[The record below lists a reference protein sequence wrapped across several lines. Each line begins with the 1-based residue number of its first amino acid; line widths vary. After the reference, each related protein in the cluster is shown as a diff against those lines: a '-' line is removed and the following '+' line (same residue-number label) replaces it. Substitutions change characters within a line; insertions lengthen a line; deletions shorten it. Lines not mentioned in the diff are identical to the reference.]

1 MKAGDDLE
9 VYIFGFLFILILIP
23 ILYIV
28 PIGFNKKEKVLI
40 AGLSFILAEVGM
52 LVNKF
57 LPLWKAIL
65 IMLLF
70 ALIATYFYETRL
82 RSRFEKGKDTNKRS
96 LKGQLAGIDLPG
108 NEFKMIDKPQDDE
121 VQKDFGDYNLGQ
133 DAIDR
138 LLFEKKQAELIQ
150 DSDSLAELPSNL
162 ATEEPISEN
171 ENLDHIEEQSGVI
184 EDSYNNTELFSDFDE
199 AQQLEED
206 RQAIISEQDE
216 TEVIAVN
223 EPEMQPNTEEQH
235 EDETQLEIV
244 DATEE
249 QDVLEILS
257 DEILSNEVLQNES
270 IGSEDVDLEDLVSG
284 QRFDNDDDV
293 GKDSIHTSDTAEP
306 EDNEVELLQR
316 RSALF
321 EELEGESIIENADL
335 FSEEEAEKNESVIEE
350 ILEEAESEPQDIEN
364 EIELEENIQIEKL
377 EKVNK
382 VETEDNNTTDHII
395 EDMEVL
401 EVIDEIQIID
411 ENSKNTDITEDDIP
425 SLKEEHEIEKISET
439 IMEDITPQIKDDYE
453 EILDKHEYIS
463 TSENTENSS
472 KIGNDVEEKTDIL
485 NKVIEQVNQP
495 KETKTQQQ
503 MVQTMLDYINVS
515 KRSLSAGEYE
525 DLVRAHMH
533 SELSDHDYYTFAY
546 LLIEHYISHGKSDE
560 LFDLLKNLDSKF
572 SKYPVLK
579 QQINYLIERYC

>member
-9 VYIFGFLFILILIP
+9 VYIFGFIFILILIP

-40 AGLSFILAEVGM
+40 AGLSFILAEAGM
-52 LVNKF
+52 LANKF

-65 IMLLF
+65 ILLLL

-82 RSRFEKGKDTNKRS
+82 RSRFVNGKDTDKRS
-96 LKGQLAGIDLPG
+96 LNGQLAGIDLPG
-108 NEFKMIDKPQDDE
+108 NELKMVDKPQDDE

-138 LLFEKKQAELIQ
+138 LLFEKKQAELTQ
-150 DSDSLAELPSNL
+150 DFDSLAELPSNL

-206 RQAIISEQDE
+206 RQALNSEQDE
-216 TEVIAVN
+216 TEVIAV
-223 EPEMQPNTEEQH
+223 EESEMQPSIEEQQ

-257 DEILSNEVLQNES
+257 DEVLSNEVLPNES
-270 IGSEDVDLEDLVSG
+270 VVSDDVDLEDLVSG
-284 QRFDNDDDV
+284 QRFDSDADV
-293 GKDSIHTSDTAEP
+293 VKDSIHTSDMAELDP
-306 EDNEVELLQR
+306 DDDEVELLQR

-321 EELEGESIIENADL
+321 EELEVESIIENADL
-335 FSEEEAEKNESVIEE
+335 FSEEEAEKDESVMEE
-350 ILEEAESEPQDIEN
+350 IEAGSQDSKD
-364 EIELEENIQIEKL
+364 EIELEENAQIEKL
-377 EKVNK
+377 EEVNN
-382 VETEDNNTTDHII
+382 VETENNDTTDHII

-411 ENSKNTDITEDDIP
+411 ENSEITEINEEDTP
-425 SLKEEHEIEKISET
+425 SPNEEHEIETISET
-439 IMEDITPQIKDDYE
+439 ITEDITPQINDDDK

-463 TSENTENSS
+463 TSEDTEDSS
-472 KIGNDVEEKTDIL
+472 RIGNDVEEKSDT
-485 NKVIEQVNQP
+485 

-503 MVQTMLDYINVS
+503 MIKTMLDYINVS
-515 KRSLSAGEYE
+515 KQSLSAGEYE
-525 DLVRAHMH
+525 ELVRAHMH

-546 LLIEHYISHGKSDE
+546 LLIEHYISHGKYDE
-560 LFDLLKNLDSKF
+560 LLDLLKNLDSKF

-579 QQINYLIERYC
+579 QQIDYLIERYC

>member
-1 MKAGDDLE
+1 MIIFEMKAGDDLE
-9 VYIFGFLFILILIP
+9 VYIFGFIFILILIP

-40 AGLSFILAEVGM
+40 AGLSFILAEAGM
-52 LVNKF
+52 LANKF

-65 IMLLF
+65 ILLLL

-82 RSRFEKGKDTNKRS
+82 RSRFVNGKDTDKRS
-96 LKGQLAGIDLPG
+96 LNGQLAGIDLPG
-108 NEFKMIDKPQDDE
+108 NELKMVDKPQDDE

-138 LLFEKKQAELIQ
+138 LLFEKKQAELTQ
-150 DSDSLAELPSNL
+150 DFDSLAELPSNL

-206 RQAIISEQDE
+206 RQALNSEQDE
-216 TEVIAVN
+216 TEVIAV
-223 EPEMQPNTEEQH
+223 EESEMQPSIEEQQ

-257 DEILSNEVLQNES
+257 DEVLSNEVLPNES
-270 IGSEDVDLEDLVSG
+270 VVSDDVDLEDLVSG
-284 QRFDNDDDV
+284 QRFDSDADV
-293 GKDSIHTSDTAEP
+293 VKDSIHTSDMAELDP
-306 EDNEVELLQR
+306 DDDEVELLQR

-321 EELEGESIIENADL
+321 EELEVESIIENADL
-335 FSEEEAEKNESVIEE
+335 FSEEEAEKDESVMEE
-350 ILEEAESEPQDIEN
+350 IEAGSQDSKD
-364 EIELEENIQIEKL
+364 EIELEENAQIEKL
-377 EKVNK
+377 EEVNN
-382 VETEDNNTTDHII
+382 VETENNDTTDHII

-411 ENSKNTDITEDDIP
+411 ENSEITEINEEDTP
-425 SLKEEHEIEKISET
+425 SPNEEHEIETISET
-439 IMEDITPQIKDDYE
+439 ITEDITPQINDDDK

-463 TSENTENSS
+463 TSEDTEDSS
-472 KIGNDVEEKTDIL
+472 RIGNDVEEKSDT
-485 NKVIEQVNQP
+485 

-503 MVQTMLDYINVS
+503 MIKTMLDYINVS
-515 KRSLSAGEYE
+515 KQSLSAGEYE
-525 DLVRAHMH
+525 ELVRAHMH

-546 LLIEHYISHGKSDE
+546 LLIEHYISHGKYDE
-560 LFDLLKNLDSKF
+560 LLDLLKNLDSKF

-579 QQINYLIERYC
+579 QQIDYLIERYC

>member
-40 AGLSFILAEVGM
+40 AVLSFVLAEVGM
-52 LVNKF
+52 LANKF

-65 IMLLF
+65 ILLLLG
-70 ALIATYFYETRL
+70 LIATYFYETRL
-82 RSRFEKGKDTNKRS
+82 RPRFEKGKDTGERS
-96 LKGQLAGIDLPG
+96 LKGQLFGTDLPG
-108 NEFKMIDKPQDDE
+108 NELKMFDKPQDDE

-150 DSDSLAELPSNL
+150 DSDSLAELPLNL
-162 ATEEPISEN
+162 ATEEPKSEN

-206 RQAIISEQDE
+206 RQAINSEQDE

-223 EPEMQPNTEEQH
+223 ELEMQPNTEEQQ

-249 QDVLEILS
+249 QDVLELLS
-257 DEILSNEVLQNES
+257 DEVLQNQS
-270 IGSEDVDLEDLVSG
+270 VGSDDVDLEDLVSG
-284 QRFDNDDDV
+284 QRFDSDDDV
-293 GKDSIHTSDTAEP
+293 IKDSIHTSDP
-306 EDNEVELLQR
+306 EDDEVELLQR

-321 EELEGESIIENADL
+321 EELEGENIIENADL
-335 FSEEEAEKNESVIEE
+335 FSEEEAEKDESVIEE
-350 ILEEAESEPQDIEN
+350 IEEIME
-364 EIELEENIQIEKL
+364 EIELEENVQIEKL
-377 EKVNK
+377 EEVNN
-382 VETEDNNTTDHII
+382 VETENSDTTDHII

-401 EVIDEIQIID
+401 EAIDEIQIID
-411 ENSKNTDITEDDIP
+411 ENSEITDINEEDTP
-425 SLKEEHEIEKISET
+425 SPNEEHKIETISET
-439 IMEDITPQIKDDYE
+439 IMEDSTTQIKDDYE

-463 TSENTENSS
+463 TSENTEDSS

-485 NKVIEQVNQP
+485 NEVTEQVNQP

-503 MVQTMLDYINVS
+503 IFKTMLDYINVS
-515 KRSLSAGEYE
+515 KQSLSASEYE
-525 DLVRAHMH
+525 ELVRAHMH

>member
-40 AGLSFILAEVGM
+40 AVLSFMLAEVGM

-65 IMLLF
+65 ILLLL

-82 RSRFEKGKDTNKRS
+82 RPRFEKGKDTGKRS
-96 LKGQLAGIDLPG
+96 LKGQLVGIDLPG
-108 NEFKMIDKPQDDE
+108 NELKMFDKPQDDE

-206 RQAIISEQDE
+206 RQAINSEQDE

-257 DEILSNEVLQNES
+257 DEVLQNES
-270 IGSEDVDLEDLVSG
+270 IGSDDVDLEDLVSG
-284 QRFDNDDDV
+284 QCFDSDDDV
-293 GKDSIHTSDTAEP
+293 GKDSIHTSDTADP
-306 EDNEVELLQR
+306 VDDEVELLQR

-321 EELEGESIIENADL
+321 EELEGENIIENADL
-335 FSEEEAEKNESVIEE
+335 FSEEEAEKDESVIEE
-350 ILEEAESEPQDIEN
+350 IMEEIESEPQDIEG
-364 EIELEENIQIEKL
+364 EIELEENVQIEKL
-377 EKVNK
+377 EEVNN
-382 VETEDNNTTDHII
+382 VETENSDTTDHII

-411 ENSKNTDITEDDIP
+411 ENSEITDINEENTP
-425 SLKEEHEIEKISET
+425 SPNEEHEIETISET

-485 NKVIEQVNQP
+485 NEVTEQVNQP

-515 KRSLSAGEYE
+515 KQSLSAGEYE
-525 DLVRAHMH
+525 ELVRAHMH